1 MAITVHLPPRSSLF
15 HVYWPR
21 LTPGYT
27 VRSTST
33 SPHVATS
40 HFARVH
46 KGCPVSVSTHGRPGS
61 PWVGKYATLSQG
73 HRGLHRH
80 KRTFI
85 SGASHASS
93 RGTRREGGTQH
104 YLTCV
109 RVSFVHANS
118 RLQNVYVRVYVS
130 ASECICVCP
139 AGEFASKY
147 EGAVPGGCVHECAWC
162 LFNAVYLTL
171 AAARW
176 KVVLIFN
183 EVTRPGITSQLL
195 YSGRYMYIGTS
206 EESERIE

>member
-1 MAITVHLPPRSSLF
+1 MAGLAAPGRQVCDIEPRPP
-15 HVYWPR
+15 W
-21 LTPGYT
+21 T
-27 VRSTST
+27 TST
-33 SPHVATS
+33 QTYVYKRCEPRIFS
-40 HFARVH
+40 RDE
-46 KGCPVSVSTHGRPGS
+46 KGEE
-61 PWVGKYATLSQG
+61 YATLS
-73 HRGLHRH
+73 RL
-80 KRTFI
+80 RTC
-85 SGASHASS
+85 
-93 RGTRREGGTQH
+93 E
-104 YLTCV
+104 
-109 RVSFVHANS
+109 FVHANS
-118 RLQNVYVRVYVS
+118 RLQNVYICTRIRV
-130 ASECICVCP
+130 CVCP